1 MKKAGLT
8 GRRSQASAPRVFD
21 SACLACIGL
30 GVTAGVDGGHE
41 GFIRIRLVPPLDG
54 GHPAVPDPE
63 YADRRLSRERE
74 RIRCSNINGV
84 YLCRSRHK
92 PQLSSLPTTFVN
104 ERTPASHRMVSRLD
118 CFALPSRALVRA
130 ADHVRF
136 SDFTSRKDGQAR
148 STRLI
153 HPVPQRSIRSL
164 GRITAIHEA
173 LLPGDALALFRVEA
187 AVRHSC
193 GSRGPSTSALQHS
206 IGTVNPRADAA
217 MSAAIRVGSEG
228 AVS

>member
-1 MKKAGLT
+1 MKKAGL
-8 GRRSQASAPRVFD
+8 GARRSQASAPRVFE
-21 SACLACIGL
+21 SACSAFIGL
-30 GVTAGVDGGHE
+30 GVTAGVDGGHS
-41 GFIRIRLVPPLDG
+41 
-54 GHPAVPDPE
+54 AVPDPE
-63 YADRRLSRERE
+63 NADRRLSTERE
-74 RIRCSNINGV
+74 RIRRSNINGV
-84 YLCRSRHK
+84 YLCRGRHK

-130 ADHVRF
+130 ADHFRF
-136 SDFTSRKDGQAR
+136 SDFTSRNDGQAR
-148 STRLI
+148 STRSI
-153 HPVPQRSIRSL
+153 HPARQRSIRSL

-173 LLPGDALALFRVEA
+173 LLPGEAPALFRVEA